1 MVCVIMIVSL
11 AWFHEFIVSSHG
23 LFLCG
28 FMLFGLLALS
38 FGGDWLTTGA
48 ASLSTNLKMS
58 PVLVGLTIV
67 SMATSMPEMLTS
79 LFAAFE
85 SPGLAMGT
93 IVGSNLA
100 NTGLILGVTALILP
114 LRIQLRLIQ
123 REVPLLLGATVLF
136 YIFSFDQLARWEGL
150 VLLALLLFYLVYI
163 VVEVRQGGAEVTAE
177 FDEEA
182 AVQAQR
188 TSLSALILLL
198 VGVIA
203 LSFGAELLVQ
213 SSVELA
219 GRMGVSPT
227 LIGLTVLAFGT
238 SLPELAACVAAA
250 RAGHSG
256 ICAGNIVGS
265 NLFNLLLIGGGV
277 AAINPIPVAPQLFYF
292 EMPALIVLT
301 LGLVYFFKT
310 GHTVTRKEGGCLV
323 LYYVLVILAAAW
335 MRRG

>member
-1 MVCVIMIVSL
+1 MMILSL
-11 AWFHEFIVSSHG
+11 AGFHEFIVGSPG
-23 LFLCG
+23 FLLCG
-28 FMLFGLLALS
+28 LMLFALLALS

-48 ASLSTNLKMS
+48 ATLSLNLKMS

-114 LRIQLRLIQ
+114 LRIQFRLIQ
-123 REVPLLLGATVLF
+123 REVPLLLGATGLF
-136 YIFSFDQLARWEGL
+136 YSFSFGQLARWEGL
-150 VLLALLLFYLVYI
+150 ILLLLLLSYLVYI
-163 VVEVRQGGAEVTAE
+163 VIEVRQGAVDKSAE
-177 FDEEA
+177 FDEEI
-182 AVQAQR
+182 AVQGQR
-188 TSLSALILLL
+188 STWSALFLLS
-198 VGVIA
+198 VGVIG
-203 LSFGAELLVQ
+203 LSLGAEILVQ

-277 AAINPIPVAPQLFYF
+277 AAINPIPVARELLYF

-323 LYYVLVILAAAW
+323 LYYLLVMLAAAW
-335 MRRG
+335 VRSS

>member
-1 MVCVIMIVSL
+1 MMILSL
-11 AWFHEFIVSSHG
+11 AGFHEFIVGSPG
-23 LFLCG
+23 FLLCG
-28 FMLFGLLALS
+28 LMLFGLLALS

-48 ASLSTNLKMS
+48 ATLSLNLKMS

-123 REVPLLLGATVLF
+123 REVPLLLGATGLF
-136 YIFSFDQLARWEGL
+136 YSFSFGQLARWEGL
-150 VLLALLLFYLVYI
+150 ILLLLLLSYLVYI
-163 VVEVRQGGAEVTAE
+163 VIEVRQGAGDESAE
-177 FDEEA
+177 FDEEI
-182 AVQAQR
+182 AVQGQR
-188 TSLSALILLL
+188 STWSALFLLS
-198 VGVIA
+198 VGVIG
-203 LSFGAELLVQ
+203 LSLGADILVQ

-277 AAINPIPVAPQLFYF
+277 AAINPIPVARELLYF

-335 MRRG
+335 MRTG

>member
-1 MVCVIMIVSL
+1 
-11 AWFHEFIVSSHG
+11 
-23 LFLCG
+23 
-28 FMLFGLLALS
+28 
-38 FGGDWLTTGA
+38 
-48 ASLSTNLKMS
+48 
-58 PVLVGLTIV
+58 
-67 SMATSMPEMLTS
+67 
-79 LFAAFE
+79 
-85 SPGLAMGT
+85 
-93 IVGSNLA
+93 
-100 NTGLILGVTALILP
+100 
-114 LRIQLRLIQ
+114 
-123 REVPLLLGATVLF
+123 VPLLLGATGLF

-150 VLLALLLFYLVYI
+150 VLLALLFFYLAYI
-163 VVEVRQGGAEVTAE
+163 IIEVRQGGAEVTAE

-182 AVQAQR
+182 SLQTQR

-219 GRMGVSPT
+219 ERMGVGPT

-277 AAINPIPVAPQLFYF
+277 AAINPIPVASQLLYF

-335 MRRG
+335 MRSG

>member
-1 MVCVIMIVSL
+1 
-11 AWFHEFIVSSHG
+11 
-23 LFLCG
+23 
-28 FMLFGLLALS
+28 
-38 FGGDWLTTGA
+38 
-48 ASLSTNLKMS
+48 
-58 PVLVGLTIV
+58 
-67 SMATSMPEMLTS
+67 MPEMLTS

-93 IVGSNLA
+93 IIGSNLA

-123 REVPLLLGATVLF
+123 REVPLLLGVTCVF
-136 YIFSFDQLARWEGL
+136 YIFSFSQLARWEGMVLL
-150 VLLALLLFYLVYI
+150 VLLLLYLAFI
-163 VVEVRQGGAEVTAE
+163 VQEVRQGGTKVTAE
-177 FDEEA
+177 FDEDA
-182 AVQAQR
+182 AEQVPR
-188 TSLSALILLL
+188 STLSALFLLI
-198 VGVIA
+198 VGV
-203 LSFGAELLVQ
+203 LSLSSGAELLVQ

-219 GRMGVSPT
+219 QRMGVSPT

-277 AAINPIPVAPQLFYF
+277 AVINPIPVARELLYF

-310 GHTVTRKEGGCLV
+310 GHTVTRKEGGCLL
-323 LYYVLVILAAAW
+323 LYYLLVMLAAAW
-335 MRRG
+335 IRSS

>member
-1 MVCVIMIVSL
+1 MMILSL
-11 AWFHEFIVSSHG
+11 AGFHEFIVGSPG
-23 LFLCG
+23 FLLCG
-28 FMLFGLLALS
+28 LMLFGLLALS

-48 ASLSTNLKMS
+48 ATLSLNLKMS

-123 REVPLLLGATVLF
+123 REVPLLLGATGLF
-136 YIFSFDQLARWEGL
+136 YSFSFGQLTRWEGL
-150 VLLALLLFYLVYI
+150 ILLLLLLSYLVYI
-163 VVEVRQGGAEVTAE
+163 VIEVRQGAVDKSAE
-177 FDEEA
+177 FDEEI
-182 AVQAQR
+182 AVQGQR
-188 TSLSALILLL
+188 STWSALFLLS
-198 VGVIA
+198 VGVIG
-203 LSFGAELLVQ
+203 LSLGAEILVQ

-227 LIGLTVLAFGT
+227 LIGLTVLALGT

-277 AAINPIPVAPQLFYF
+277 AAINPIPVARELLYF

-323 LYYVLVILAAAW
+323 LYYLLVMLAAAW
-335 MRRG
+335 MRSS

>member
-1 MVCVIMIVSL
+1 MILSL
-11 AWFHEFIVSSHG
+11 AGFHEFIVGSPG
-23 LFLCG
+23 FLLCG
-28 FMLFGLLALS
+28 LMLFGLLALS

-48 ASLSTNLKMS
+48 ATLSLNLKMS

-123 REVPLLLGATVLF
+123 REVPLLLGATGLF
-136 YIFSFDQLARWEGL
+136 YSFSFGQLTRWEGL
-150 VLLALLLFYLVYI
+150 ILLLLLLSYLVYI
-163 VVEVRQGGAEVTAE
+163 VIEVRQGAVDKSAE
-177 FDEEA
+177 FDEEI
-182 AVQAQR
+182 AVQGQR
-188 TSLSALILLL
+188 STWSALFLLS
-198 VGVIA
+198 VGVIG
-203 LSFGAELLVQ
+203 LSLGAEILVQ

-227 LIGLTVLAFGT
+227 LIGLTVLALGT

-277 AAINPIPVAPQLFYF
+277 AAINPIPVARELLYF

-323 LYYVLVILAAAW
+323 LYYLLVMLAAAW
-335 MRRG
+335 MRSS